1 MNVGAF
7 CNLLYS
13 TRNPRSTMETLTY
26 DKSPEDYDPRELA
39 RRADFAAD
47 YLGDKIFNII
57 ALGVS
62 TYAKSCTFKTP
73 VVTRQSDHSLQ
84 VFGDMVLDNSLEFH
98 YTATVGVVNTADS
111 IRIVAD
117 GSLQSVVAPLNTLGV
132 SQAIANL
139 LNRLC

>member
-1 MNVGAF
+1 MQTF
-7 CNLLYS
+7 
-13 TRNPRSTMETLTY
+13 TY
-26 DKSPEDYDPRELA
+26 DKLPQNYDTHELA

-62 TYAKSCTFKTP
+62 TYANSCTFKTP

-98 YTATVGVVNTADS
+98 YTATVGVANTADS

-132 SQAIANL
+132 SQALANL
-139 LNRLC
+139 LNRLTTDRL

>member
-1 MNVGAF
+1 
-7 CNLLYS
+7 
-13 TRNPRSTMETLTY
+13 METLTY

-73 VVTRQSDHSLQ
+73 VITRQSDHSLQ
-84 VFGDMVLDNSLEFH
+84 VFGDMVLDDSLSFH
-98 YTATVGVVNTADS
+98 YTATVGVANTADS

-117 GSLQSVVAPLNTLGV
+117 DSQHSVVVAPLHTLGV

>member
-1 MNVGAF
+1 
-7 CNLLYS
+7 
-13 TRNPRSTMETLTY
+13 METLTY
-26 DKSPEDYDPRELA
+26 DKSPEDYNPRELA

-47 YLGDKIFNII
+47 YLCDKIFNII

-62 TYAKSCTFKTP
+62 TYANSCTFKTP

-84 VFGDMVLDNSLEFH
+84 VFGDMVLDDSLSFH
-98 YTATVGVVNTADS
+98 YTATVGVANTDDS
-111 IRIVAD
+111 IRIGAD
-117 GSLQSVVAPLNTLGV
+117 DSQHSVIVAPLNTLGV